1 MKAVL
6 LAGGLG
12 TRLSEETGTRPKP
25 MVEIGNR
32 PILWHIMNIYAAHGI
47 NEFVVCAGY
56 KGEVIRQWFSEY
68 STRFADITFD
78 LSTGEQIVHRREA
91 LPWRVT
97 VVDTGESTMT
107 GGRLRRV
114 REFLDGDTFCF
125 TYGDGVSDVDITSS
139 LAFHRAQ
146 GRHATMT
153 VVQPPGR
160 FGAISL
166 DSRETTINHF
176 KEKPNGDGAWV
187 NGGFFVLEPEVLDH
201 IDADETVWEQ
211 HPLQQLAADGQ
222 LNAWK
227 HPGFWHPMDT
237 LHDRNK
243 LEELWRGGIAPWKV
257 WN

>member
-32 PILWHIMNIYAAHGI
+32 PILWHIMNIYAAHGV
-47 NEFVVCAGY
+47 NEFIVCAGY
-56 KGEVIRQWFSEY
+56 KGEVIRQWFAEY
-68 STRFADITFD
+68 STRYADITFD
-78 LSTGEQIVHRREA
+78 LSTGEHIVHRRET

-114 REFLDGDTFCF
+114 REFLDDDTFCF
-125 TYGDGVSDVDITSS
+125 TYGDGVSNVDITES

-146 GRHATMT
+146 DRYATMT

-166 DSRETTINHF
+166 DSQETAINHF

-187 NGGFFVLEPEVLDH
+187 NGGFFVLEPAVFDY

-227 HPGFWHPMDT
+227 HPGFWQPMDT

-243 LEELWRGGIAPWKV
+243 LEELWRGGSAPWKV